1 MIENPE
7 LFYKMNKMSLK
18 EHREI
23 IAHET
28 GEKDQV
34 KASKDAPKVPP
45 SYYKKIK
52 VHKMHLFMTL
62 KSDLLYG
69 MAVHKFD

>member
-1 MIENPE
+1 MLENPE

-23 IAHET
+23 IAQET
-28 GEKDQV
+28 GEKDQL
-34 KASKDAPKVPP
+34 KASKEAPKVPP

-52 VHKMHLFMTL
+52 IHNMNLFMTL
-62 KSDLLYG
+62 KSDMFYG
-69 MAVHKFD
+69 LAVF